1 MSQNTK
7 PLSQNEAHRKAIQ
20 AKAQVLKV
28 LANPVRLCIME
39 QLVQNGEMN
48 VSEMV
53 NCMGVS
59 QSVISQHL
67 AKLRDLNFV
76 SADRRGN
83 LVFYSCKNNA
93 LSELIQF
100 LTHSETH

>member
-1 MSQNTK
+1 MKTIEQ
-7 PLSQNEAHRKAIQ
+7 PLSKNAAHRQAIQ
-20 AKAQVLKV
+20 KKALVLKA

-39 QLVQNGEMN
+39 QLAQNSEMN
-48 VSEMV
+48 VSQIV

-76 SADRRGN
+76 TAERRGN
-83 LVFYSCKNNA
+83 LVFYTCKNEA
-93 LSELIQF
+93 LRELIHY
-100 LTHSETH
+100 LTRSKI

>member
-1 MSQNTK
+1 MSQTTE
-7 PLSQNEAHRKAIQ
+7 PLLSNEAHRQAIQ
-20 AKAQVLKV
+20 SKAQILKV

-39 QLVQNGEMN
+39 QLAQKGEMN

-76 SADRRGN
+76 HAERRGN
-83 LVFYSCKNNA
+83 LVFYSCKNQAMNA
-93 LSELIQF
+93 FIHY
-100 LTHSETH
+100 LTRLKI